1 MTEFA
6 KWLPRL
12 WVALLL
18 FAVATLLRAVID
30 GVRMVQALRIHGW
43 GG

>member
-1 MTEFA
+1 MDVS
-6 KWLPRL
+6 KWLQRL

-18 FAVATLLRAVID
+18 FAVAMLLRAVID

>member
-1 MTEFA
+1 MIPEW
-6 KWLPRL
+6 WLRRL
-12 WVALLL
+12 WTVLLL

-30 GVRMVQALRIHGW
+30 GIRMVQALRIHGW

>member
-1 MTEFA
+1 MDAA
-6 KWLPRL
+6 KWLQRL
-12 WVALLL
+12 WVALIL
-18 FAVATLLRAVID
+18 FAVAMLLRAVID

>member
-1 MTEFA
+1 MDT
-6 KWLPRL
+6 WLRRL
-12 WVALLL
+12 WVALIL
-18 FAVATLLRAVID
+18 FAVAMLLRAVID